1 MKKIALVAVA
11 TTALVSSP
19 AFAGATDTASL
30 DISATVADE
39 CSIEAPAAFEFASVN
54 INQGAG
60 SNALLLKN
68 GSQNSDG
75 GTQNIFVSCNYA
87 AQIAAK
93 STANNGLFNAAG
105 GTIAAN
111 DAADFTNKINYRIEL
126 TSNDGSFGKLDYRTN
141 GAGPSPT
148 VTPNGAFHDDANLK
162 VYIDRDD
169 TGKRPVAGQY
179 VDTAVITLGAV

>member
-1 MKKIALVAVA
+1 MKKVIFAALASTVF
-11 TTALVSSP
+11 VSAP
-19 AFAGATDTASL
+19 AFAAATDTATL
-30 DISATVADE
+30 DVSATVADE
-39 CSIEAPAAFEFASVN
+39 CSIEAPAAFEFSSVN

-93 STANNGLFNAAG
+93 STANTGLLNAAG
-105 GTIAAN
+105 ASLAAN
-111 DAADFTNKINYRIEL
+111 DSSDFTNKIHYRIEL
-126 TSNDGSFGKLDYRTN
+126 TSNDGSFSKLDYRTK
-141 GAGPSPT
+141 GTSPSPT
-148 VTPNGAFHDDANLK
+148 VTPGGAFHDDANLK
-162 VYIDRDD
+162 VYLDRDD
-169 TGKRPVAGQY
+169 TSKRPVAGTY